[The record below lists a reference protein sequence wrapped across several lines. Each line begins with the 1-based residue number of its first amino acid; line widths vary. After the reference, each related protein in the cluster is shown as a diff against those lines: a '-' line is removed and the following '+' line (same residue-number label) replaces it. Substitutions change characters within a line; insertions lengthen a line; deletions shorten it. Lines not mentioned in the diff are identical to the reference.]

1 MKTVKFN
8 QLMMSLMALFVLVNT
23 QLTVAGDG
31 PGKSEK
37 AAPKATELKV
47 DASKSLLNWK
57 GKKVTGE
64 HVGTVKVSKGV
75 LTVEGNKLVGGSF
88 DIDMKSIV
96 NTDLTD
102 ESYNAKLIGHLKS
115 DDFFSVEK
123 NPVST
128 FKITKVAPIAG
139 AKAGEPNYT
148 ITGDLTIKGTTNP
161 LTFPAT
167 VKLDGNK
174 ADVTAKLTIDRTKYN
189 IKYGSK
195 NFFEGLGDKA
205 IHDDFDIDL
214 SLVAGK

>member
-1 MKTVKFN
+1 MKTMKSN
-8 QLMMSLMALFVLVNT
+8 QLVVSLLALFVLVNS
-23 QLTVAGDG
+23 QLTLAGDD
-31 PGKSEK
+31 PNKAKK

-47 DASKSLLNWK
+47 DASKSTVNWK

-75 LTVEGNKLVGGSF
+75 LSVEGNKLVGGSF
-88 DIDMKSIV
+88 DMDMKSIV

-102 ESYNAKLIGHLKS
+102 ASYNAKLIGHLKS

-128 FKITKVAPIAG
+128 LKITKVEPIAG
-139 AKAGEPNYT
+139 AKAGEPNYN
-148 ITGDLTIKGTTNP
+148 ITGDLTIKGITNP
-161 LTFPAT
+161 ITFPAT
-167 VKLDGNK
+167 VKITGK
-174 ADVTAKLTIDRTKYN
+174 QADATAQFAVDRTKYD

-205 IHDDFDIDL
+205 IYDEFQVEL